1 MRIGSRHQ
9 MRGWPVRIVALVA
22 AIAMLAL
29 AAVTFG
35 GDFVAKAQAQDGAM
49 SAPTLSSD
57 TSGTVVLSWEI
68 PSPEPTDYRIDW
80 AKSGE
85 EYTSWTVDEGH
96 VYPEGTETTV
106 TVTGLEAG
114 VEYKVRM
121 RARYFGDRR
130 WSGPWTADTT
140 IAVAGEVAPSDPP
153 PADGVMSAPTLS
165 SDTSGTVVVSWEIP
179 SPEPTDYRID
189 WAKPGEEYTSWT
201 VDEGHVYPEGTETT
215 VTVTGLEAGV
225 EYKVRMRARY
235 FGDRRWS
242 GPWTADT
249 TIAVAGEVAPSD
261 PPPADGVMSAPTL
274 SSDTSGTV
282 VVSWEIPNPA
292 PTDYRIDWAKPG
304 EEYKSWTV
312 DEGHVYPEG
321 TETTV
326 TVTGLEAGVEYKVRM
341 RARYFGDRRWS
352 GPWTADTTITVAGE
366 VGTNEPR
373 GADGV
378 MSAPTLSSDT
388 SGTVVVS
395 WEIPNPAPT
404 DYRIDWAKPGEEYKS
419 WTVDEGHVY
428 PEGTETTV
436 TVTGLEAGVEY
447 KVRMQARYFG
457 DRRWSGPWT
466 ADTLITVAAEQADPP
481 LPPPA
486 IVEVIEPET
495 AEQSSDTPLISN
507 LGRLTSADRLSIGHL
522 SGLLQPDIIRAVS
535 FTTGP
540 ASGGYAVNGVQ
551 VEIVNTLGTDANT
564 IVKAAIYDDDG
575 GTPGT
580 PVHSFS
586 GVADPQVGP
595 LTLDPSDP
603 ITLDPGTTYWLVLE
617 MDGITDVTATEVVQL
632 AGSSTPNVDSGAE
645 PGWSMG
651 DTYKRDRPTASW
663 VRLINPFKFAIRG
676 QPLTRLVSN
685 LGQATAFTASVG
697 WIDDSNTDQAL
708 ASPFTTGP
716 NPDGYV
722 IDGVQVSVSLT
733 SFMLS
738 ASSDKLKAAIYDDD
752 GGTPGTLAHTVGL
765 LTRPPL
771 GVLTIDA
778 ESAITLDP
786 RTTYWL
792 GLELDDAPINSF
804 LKLELTTL
812 TGEDPSADP
821 GWSIGDYVNGRRA
834 YWGRY
839 QIDGGDV
846 IVKFA
851 ILGQAICPA
860 REITDTTAAVSIPDP
875 ALRRVIE
882 AALGKSSG
890 DTITYAELATV
901 EEIRAAYSG
910 IASMEGLQYATGLK
924 QLRLA
929 NNRISSAIQFCGL
942 TKLEYLYLQG
952 NNIDGYV
959 DLSANGRLIALRL
972 GHNRITG
979 LALPHAQ
986 NLRTVSAYN
995 NQLASV
1001 ITSGHLRSLV
1011 DFNVSNNN
1019 LTSIDLSDI
1028 GRNHPEIDK
1037 TSTSLYMA
1045 HNNLTSLTVPG
1056 SRRYEL
1062 LDAASNELTSV
1073 SIPGGNLVYLYLSGN
1088 DITSF
1093 SIADSGKL
1101 KRLDL
1106 GYNELS
1112 NGGSQSEPAVWM
1124 SGQNFPQLE
1133 DLWLSGNKLRT
1144 LQFNRGQVPKL
1155 KSLYL
1160 DNNKLHKF
1168 ATTHALAFLRV
1179 DISNAGALTM
1189 LDVGGNNAASLNDI
1203 VRPSNVCSTR
1213 SGLTCKWK

>member
-1 MRIGSRHQ
+1 
-9 MRGWPVRIVALVA
+9 
-22 AIAMLAL
+22 MLAL

-35 GDFVAKAQAQDGAM
+35 GDFVAKAQAQ
-49 SAPTLSSD
+49 
-57 TSGTVVLSWEI
+57 
-68 PSPEPTDYRIDW
+68 
-80 AKSGE
+80 
-85 EYTSWTVDEGH
+85 
-96 VYPEGTETTV
+96 
-106 TVTGLEAG
+106 
-114 VEYKVRM
+114 
-121 RARYFGDRR
+121 
-130 WSGPWTADTT
+130 
-140 IAVAGEVAPSDPP
+140 
-153 PADGVMSAPTLS
+153 DGVMSAPTLS

-215 VTVTGLEAGV
+215 VTVTGLEAGA

-249 TIAVAGEVAPSD
+249 TIAVAAEVAPSD
-261 PPPADGVMSAPTL
+261 PPPADGAMSAPTL

-282 VVSWEIPNPA
+282 VVSWEIPSPE
-292 PTDYRIDWAKPG
+292 PTDYRIDWAKSG
-304 EEYKSWTV
+304 EEYTSWTV

-341 RARYFGDRRWS
+341 RARYFGDDRWS

-395 WEIPNPAPT
+395 WQIPSPPPS
-404 DYRIDWAKPGEEYKS
+404 DYRIDWAKSGEEYTS

-457 DRRWSGPWT
+457 DDQWSGPWT
-466 ADTLITVAAEQADPP
+466 TDTLITVAAEQADPV
-481 LPPPA
+481 LPPPE

-495 AEQSSDTPLISN
+495 AEQSSDTTLISN
-507 LGRLTSADRLSIGHL
+507 LEQPGGGLVGIGNF
-522 SGLLQPDIIRAVS
+522 GVRGEPDIAFAVPV
-535 FTTGP
+535 TTGP

-551 VEIVNTLGTDANT
+551 VEISGTLGTDATT
-564 IVKAAIYDDDG
+564 IFKAAFYDDDG
-575 GTPGT
+575 GSPGT
-580 PVHSFS
+580 PVHSFV
-586 GVADPQVGP
+586 GVADPQIGR
-595 LTLDPSDP
+595 LTLTPSDP
-603 ITLDPGTTYWLVLE
+603 ITLDPGTTYWLALE
-617 MDGITDVTATEVVQL
+617 LDGTASRVEVELEV
-632 AGSSTPNVDSGAE
+632 ADNRGVDPIAE
-645 PGWSMG
+645 PGWSMSEMYWRVISTG
-651 DTYKRDRPTASW
+651 SW
-663 VRLINPFKFAIRG
+663 SHSGLTNVFKFAILG

-685 LGQATAFTASVG
+685 LEQPDPTNDASVVG
-697 WIDDSNTDQAL
+697 DSMRA
-708 ASPFTTGP
+708 ARFVTGVL
-716 NPDGYV
+716 GATV
-722 IDGVQVSVSLT
+722 SGVRVDITAISSLESVR
-733 SFMLS
+733 F
-738 ASSDKLKAAIYDDD
+738 KAAFYSDAS
-752 GGTPGTLAHTVGL
+752 GAPGTLVHTVGEVTGPEVGL
-765 LTRPPL
+765 LT
-771 GVLTIDA
+771 IDA
-778 ESAITLDP
+778 ATSFGLSANTA
-786 RTTYWL
+786 YWL
-792 GLELDDAPINSF
+792 VVELDDQLLNS
-804 LKLELTTL
+804 LVSLTAT
-812 TGEDPSADP
+812 TSGNWDPGSEP
-821 GWSIGDYVNGRRA
+821 GWSLGVQQVRA
-834 YWGRY
+834 NSGSAWEGSSDRF
-839 QIDGGDV
+839 
-846 IVKFA
+846 KFA
-851 ILGQAICPA
+851 ILGRVNCPA
-860 REITDTTAAVSIPDP
+860 RNVADTSATVSIPDP
-875 ALRRVIE
+875 ALRRLIE

-890 DTITYAELATV
+890 ATITYAELATV
-901 EEIRAAYSG
+901 EEIRAEYHG

-929 NNRISSAIQFCGL
+929 NNRISSVIAFCGL
-942 TKLEYLYLQG
+942 TQLEYLYLQG

-995 NQLASV
+995 NRLASV

-1011 DFNVSNNN
+1011 DFNVANNN
-1019 LTSIDLSDI
+1019 LTSIDLSHV
-1028 GRNHPEIDK
+1028 GKNHPVAKAEQ
-1037 TSTSLYMA
+1037 STSLYMGN
-1045 HNNLTSLTVPG
+1045 NNLTSLTIPG
-1056 SRRYEL
+1056 SKSYEL
-1062 LDAASNELTSV
+1062 VDAASNELTSV
-1073 SIPGGNLVYLYLSGN
+1073 SIPGGNLQFLYLSGN

-1093 SIADSGKL
+1093 SITDSSKL

-1112 NGGSQSEPAVWM
+1112 NVGSNSEPAVWM
-1124 SGQNFPQLE
+1124 SGRNFPQLE
-1133 DLWLSGNKLRT
+1133 HLWLSGNKLNT
-1144 LQFNRGQVPKL
+1144 LQFNSGQVPKL

-1160 DNNKLHKF
+1160 DNNKDYKF
-1168 ATTHALAFLRV
+1168 ALQSYEAFTRV